1 MGEAAQLGQR
11 WFDTVRTGDV
21 GDIEALLS
29 EDCDFYSPGGPVS
42 GPQEAARYV
51 GAFAAAVPD
60 AEFEVNRWIEEGDL
74 AVAEGVYRGTHT
86 GPLVGPQGEIP
97 PTGRHL
103 EVPFTT
109 VFRASG
115 GRISVHRAYWDN
127 ATFMAQLGLIPDPGG

>member
-11 WFDTVRTGDV
+11 WFDTVKTGDV
-21 GDIEALLS
+21 GAIEALLS

-42 GPQEAARYV
+42 GPQEAAR
-51 GAFAAAVPD
+51 
-60 AEFEVNRWIEEGDL
+60 
-74 AVAEGVYRGTHT
+74 
-86 GPLVGPQGEIP
+86 
-97 PTGRHL
+97 L

-127 ATFMAQLGLIPDPGG
+127 ATFMAQLGLIPAPGG